1 MSDHLPPSSEL
12 PTPPSGTPVPHDPVS
27 PLTQQPAPSP
37 PLLSHPQIIAAL
49 ITGMISIVVAVVGIL
64 PALMDSDN
72 QTPTPTVSVAA
83 LVSPTNE
90 PPLPTVVPTGQP
102 AAAVTALPVL
112 PITPVAG
119 ETIPPTGAG
128 SMQPPNAVLVW
139 DQDAFNVVNESGGRM
154 SLTRVRFRAINDR
167 QIRWRAEDWGPVH
180 ETLPDG
186 HCLRLRDTAAGPR
199 NPPPE
204 CAGSRLYA
212 MLEVAASVIFWPG
225 GFTVER
231 DGAVLAT
238 CTSSPCAVYVSP

>member
-119 ETIPPTGAG
+119 ETIPRPAPDQCSRLTPCSSGIKTRSTS
-128 SMQPPNAVLVW
+128 SMK
-139 DQDAFNVVNESGGRM
+139 
-154 SLTRVRFRAINDR
+154 
-167 QIRWRAEDWGPVH
+167 
-180 ETLPDG
+180 
-186 HCLRLRDTAAGPR
+186 AAGACR
-199 NPPPE
+199 
-204 CAGSRLYA
+204 
-212 MLEVAASVIFWPG
+212 
-225 GFTVER
+225 
-231 DGAVLAT
+231 
-238 CTSSPCAVYVSP
+238 